1 MDIHMAKKLQTMID
15 VTHSVLG
22 ELVSELASEYRI
34 GEMIFWKIV
43 YQKTKQ
49 VFQRLKEENNNG
61 YMDF

>member
-1 MDIHMAKKLQTMID
+1 MAKKLQTMID